1 MGVKNAEYWG
11 PAPKEA
17 VKEGAFQPAP
27 GVHGPHS
34 RPLGWLFREAV
45 RVVLTRSQHDADAAG
60 SQAKAAPRALQ
71 RDWQS
76 AARCRRG
83 PAGGAVG
90 PPPGSPPARPPPR
103 RGAGTR
109 RMRPAPRLTCAPPP
123 AGPLKARRS
132 AGHPSRAGE
141 PASGRLPRTT
151 GAGAPRPRLSL
162 RSEHPGDW
170 PGLRRRRVQPQPP
183 APLGARVEPHAPGE
197 RSSLSRKHLSHQL
210 RQGERTGRAA
220 AHAPP
225 LPLCFGGVPLV

>member
-1 MGVKNAEYWG
+1 MQSTGVPLPKRPSRRVHFNQPRGCTGHTRAHWG
-11 PAPKEA
+11 GCSGKPC
-17 VKEGAFQPAP
+17 GSSCP
-27 GVHGPHS
+27 GHS
-34 RPLGWLFREAV
+34 TT
-45 RVVLTRSQHDADAAG
+45 LTRPG
-60 SQAKAAPRALQ
+60 LRPRLRPGRCQ

-225 LPLCFGGVPLV
+225 LPLCFGGFL